1 MKHPDGTPLRNGFTT
16 GTAATAAAVGAW
28 IARHGVPSPEQVELL
43 LPDGSFLTIPLE
55 QCTPGSATVR
65 KAGELRL

>member
-43 LPDGSFLTIPLE
+43 LPDGSFLTIP
-55 QCTPGSATVR
+55 
-65 KAGELRL
+65 